1 MSRFGPTNI
10 FKPFNGHDE
19 NKFKRQLTLC
29 IFHGRR
35 HEFLAPYLV
44 FFLDLKT
51 KMVVRFVDSGGIV
64 DLC

>member
-10 FKPFNGHDE
+10 LKPFNGHDE
-19 NKFKRQLTLC
+19 NKFKRQLKLC

-35 HEFLAPYLV
+35 HEFLASYLV

-51 KMVVRFVDSGGIV
+51 KMVVGFVDSGGIV